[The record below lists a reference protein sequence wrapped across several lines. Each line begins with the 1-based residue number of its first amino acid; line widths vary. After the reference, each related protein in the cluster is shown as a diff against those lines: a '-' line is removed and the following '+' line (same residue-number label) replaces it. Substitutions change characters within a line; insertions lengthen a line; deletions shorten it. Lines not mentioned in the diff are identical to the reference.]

1 MIGPSFLT
9 LPETAM
15 NEFELLVKAI
25 VKRQMARDG
34 ATHLDAQAFAVG
46 YLSAFV
52 SNNLI
57 DRAKPAERKRMQKE
71 ILDRLD
77 TVISSR

>member
-1 MIGPSFLT
+1 
-9 LPETAM
+9 M

-34 ATHLDAQAFAVG
+34 VTHLDAQAFAVG

-52 SNNLI
+52 SDNLI
-57 DRAKPAERKRMQKE
+57 DRAKPKERKRMQKE

-77 TVISSR
+77 TVLSSR

>member
-1 MIGPSFLT
+1 
-9 LPETAM
+9 M
-15 NEFELLVKAI
+15 NKFELLVKAI

-34 ATHLDAQAFAVG
+34 NTHLNAQAFAVG

-77 TVISSR
+77 TVISNP

>member
-1 MIGPSFLT
+1 MPFLNWENEMT
-9 LPETAM
+9 
-15 NEFELLVKAI
+15 EFELLVKAI
-25 VKRQMARDG
+25 VKRQMAREG

-46 YLSAFV
+46 YLAAFV

-77 TVISSR
+77 TVISNP

>member
-1 MIGPSFLT
+1 MPFLNWENEMT
-9 LPETAM
+9 
-15 NEFELLVKAI
+15 EFELLVKAV
-25 VKRQMARDG
+25 VKRQMARENS
-34 ATHLDAQAFAVG
+34 THLDAQSFAVG

-71 ILDRLD
+71 ILDRLS
-77 TVISSR
+77 TVLSN

>member
-1 MIGPSFLT
+1 
-9 LPETAM
+9 M
-15 NEFELLVKAI
+15 NEFELLVKAV
-25 VKRQMARDG
+25 VKRQMAREG
-34 ATHLDAQAFAVG
+34 ASHLDAQAFTVG
-46 YLSAFV
+46 YLAAFV

-77 TVISSR
+77 TVISNP

>member
-1 MIGPSFLT
+1 
-9 LPETAM
+9 M
-15 NEFELLVKAI
+15 NEFELLVKAV